1 MERGTSSDDEAPEAI
16 SFSDARAKST
26 EELKQRTRARTRA
39 SKAAAEAAAAEAQK
53 KVVLDT
59 ETQDN
64 DDDEEAGNSGDCGE
78 EEEEEESDGSYDGE
92 DSDEE
97 EEEEADG
104 VAKGSAKEEASDSD
118 SNMVSDLE
126 SDDEDD
132 EDEENGDAARES
144 GNPRNGNL
152 YFVDKKKKKMAGK
165 PLKKRKLIAV
175 STQTAVT
182 EPYDLQRQALEF
194 RRQHMFGGR
203 IRRSRESSQR
213 ARKARRPAPVFRK
226 GDTSKR

>member
-53 KVVLDT
+53 KIVLDT
-59 ETQDN
+59 GTQDN

-78 EEEEEESDGSYDGE
+78 GEEEEESDGSYDGE

-97 EEEEADG
+97 EEVDG
-104 VAKGSAKEEASDSD
+104 VAKGSAKEEPSDSD